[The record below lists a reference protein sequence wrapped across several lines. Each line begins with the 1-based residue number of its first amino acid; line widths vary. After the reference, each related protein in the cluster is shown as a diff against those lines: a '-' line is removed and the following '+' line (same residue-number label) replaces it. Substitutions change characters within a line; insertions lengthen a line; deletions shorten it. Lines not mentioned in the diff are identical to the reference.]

1 MPKSF
6 LVKKRVEVPATEES
20 ENLPDAE
27 LIREHG
33 KDPISLLFQRQI
45 SILYFNDIIF

>member
-33 KDPISLLFQRQI
+33 KDPISLLF
-45 SILYFNDIIF
+45 